1 LTGRARLTVELTEGA
16 FRILSGERRLTIF
29 AVQDLPNVE
38 HPADFVIRLD
48 EILTWDSPHEDEEIS
63 VDELQR
69 IAAGIT
75 EECERRGLSVAF
87 E

>member
-1 LTGRARLTVELTEGA
+1 LGVRTRVHVELTEGA
-16 FRILSGERRLTIF
+16 FRISSGDKRLTIF
-29 AVQDLPNVE
+29 AIKDLPDQE
-38 HPADFVIRLD
+38 HPADFLIRLD
-48 EILTWDSPHEDEEIS
+48 EVLTWDPPHEDHDVSI
-63 VDELQR
+63 DDLQR